1 MSEFP
6 LCTGEPCLL
15 RDRDFNSEFIARLLL
30 RWMSGEDLTD
40 LVALKPPFVARD
52 QCLGCVLQ
60 VMRGFSPLR
69 TVAQQK
75 QLIEAGQRSWR
86 RNRRRG
92 LDPVL

>member
-15 RDRDFNSEFIARLLL
+15 RDTDVDSEFIAKLLL
-30 RWMSGEDLTD
+30 RRMSGKDLAG
-40 LVALKPPFVARD
+40 LVTLKPPFVARD

-69 TVAQQK
+69 TVAEQK
-75 QLIEAGQRSWR
+75 QLIEAGRRSWR
-86 RNRRRG
+86 RNRRRW
-92 LDPVL
+92 